1 MIPNLRPLLFSVHSF
16 SPLARSSGVPP
27 LVGVLALRL
36 QEASFSTGPPKPKSG
51 GLVAKFEDY
60 IKPRY
65 PRMYKLHRM
74 VKDGCTWC
82 ISDMKCYYRIRRDLL
97 REKRTLTDLTTDELE
112 SYVQCPPE
120 LAYIAVLLFLLQ
132 IPIVGETIIVF
143 VGLPWVSLGVTSEEI
158 SKLYGIVA
166 IAVMPFTIYIIG
178 FAIIFFPRL
187 ILTRHFWSNEQRK
200 DFWAYSL
207 KKSAARHYQPIAEG
221 VKSLDEKVKI
231 PMRFEDLGQL
241 KMPPL
246 IEFPMSHII
255 RLCLVHR
262 CFPFSGIRRLNH
274 RAEVIRELDS
284 RQLNELHLVDEM
296 DDQQLY
302 MHLFIRRLQY
312 DGKSIPEMRQ
322 LLKSW
327 LVASKAISHD
337 PSLMIHAPILCQADG
352 LPKK

>member
-112 SYVQCPPE
+112 SYVQ
-120 LAYIAVLLFLLQ
+120 
-132 IPIVGETIIVF
+132 
-143 VGLPWVSLGVTSEEI
+143 TSEEI